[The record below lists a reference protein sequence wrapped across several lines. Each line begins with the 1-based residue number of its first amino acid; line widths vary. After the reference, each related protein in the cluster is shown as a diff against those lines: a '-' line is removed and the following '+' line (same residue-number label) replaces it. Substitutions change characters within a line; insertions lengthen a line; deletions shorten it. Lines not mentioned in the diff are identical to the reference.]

1 MCICCRWAP
10 DSKKDVKK
18 HFFWLCLSFFP
29 LWAAWSMGSSLY
41 LIFCVQLATSTKIL
55 FLKLY
60 NIEHKTKSH
69 LTTPSS
75 SVACILGQ
83 SIQLKKKF
91 NIRNIFMAMK
101 TLASEK
107 KRSTSISLYKKL
119 FLKACWCSAN
129 LRAVAFKPSLFFGIK
144 FSPRFCWNLLQSCK
158 LQQLRESWL
167 TLK

>member
-1 MCICCRWAP
+1 MINRVSASFLFGQHGVW
-10 DSKKDVKK
+10 D
-18 HFFWLCLSFFP
+18 LLSISFVC
-29 LWAAWSMGSSLY
+29 ANCY
-41 LIFCVQLATSTKIL
+41 VNKIL
-55 FLKLY
+55 FLKL
-60 NIEHKTKSH
+60 NNTEHKTESH

-75 SVACILGQ
+75 SVAFILGQ

-144 FSPRFCWNLLQSCK
+144 FSPRFC
-158 LQQLRESWL
+158 
-167 TLK
+167 